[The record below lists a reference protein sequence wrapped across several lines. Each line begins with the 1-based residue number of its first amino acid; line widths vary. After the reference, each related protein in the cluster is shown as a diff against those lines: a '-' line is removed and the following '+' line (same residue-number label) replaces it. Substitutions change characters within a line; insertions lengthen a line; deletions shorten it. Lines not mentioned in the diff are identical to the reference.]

1 MTVRNALATAHRW
14 AVTGPLLILPAPAEN
29 QQEGGVENPL
39 AGLKPNL
46 DFLGNPATN
55 KIDRMVTTVWGGVL
69 VILVVGVLISLVQ
82 MAFAKG
88 RHDHGGLASATRNL
102 QWSGGAFIIA
112 ALASVV
118 IAAFIALAGN

>member
-14 AVTGPLLILPAPAEN
+14 AITGPLLITLPAT
-29 QQEGGVENPL
+29 ENPL
-39 AGLKPNL
+39 DGLKPNL

-118 IAAFIALAGN
+118 IAAFIALAGE